1 MVQVFV
7 SDKLPPVVTSCP
19 AAQSVDCD
27 FYLDNLNA
35 QLGAEDYT
43 VLEQYG
49 TATFYDNCELNVDY
63 NVTVNIN
70 SCNEGTITRSWTA
83 TDANTDNGTAS
94 CTQVITVFH
103 VNDWEVVFPADINA
117 VCTDGALPAFGEP
130 QVFEDACEMI
140 GSAYEDQV
148 FTITPDACYKIV
160 RTWEVINW
168 CVFDQ
173 YGADVIADNE
183 IGVRRYKD
191 GGDGF
196 ITYEQVIKVVDNE
209 APVITYLGDSSF
221 CSLDEDCLVGP
232 VTLPIEVSEDCSDE
246 LTITWALDI
255 NADGSTEDTG
265 SGQFA
270 ADVVLGVH
278 KLYYTVTDECG
289 NYSSIVVDFLVKDCK
304 KPTPYCKSGLIIEMM
319 QDGTAE
325 LWASDLDLGSF
336 DNCSEVTLSFSDDPF
351 DNVRQLDCSDK
362 GFTQWELW
370 VTDAAGNQDFCVTE
384 LFLQDNMNACP
395 GVPLVAG
402 VIETAENE
410 TVEGVSVDL
419 NGFANAQTS
428 TTIDGAFEL
437 SIDEPGYDYTVTPLL
452 DENPTNGVTTYDLVL
467 ISKHILGVT
476 TFDSAYKMIA
486 ADANNSGS
494 ITTYD
499 MVVLRKLIL
508 MVETEFANN
517 TSWRFVDADY
527 AFPQADNPW
536 AEEFPEVINYNNLTQ
551 DDLAADFI
559 AIKVGDVNGS
569 AVANSEFDAQKMRF
583 QEVITA
589 IASEQN
595 FGLTNAADGIITVSW
610 NDAIETLDSGAIHF
624 GLSFIATAAG
634 EIQDLVQINSTY
646 TKSEAYHADETWNV
660 GLEFLIEEGNAFKL
674 LQNVPNP
681 FASETMI
688 AFYLPSAAEATMT
701 IYDMAGKTIK
711 VIQDSYNE
719 GYNEIKVNQSELGT
733 TGVLYYRL
741 DTPNQSAS
749 KKMILL
755 K

>member
-1 MVQVFV
+1 
-7 SDKLPPVVTSCP
+7 
-19 AAQSVDCD
+19 
-27 FYLDNLNA
+27 
-35 QLGAEDYT
+35 
-43 VLEQYG
+43 
-49 TATFYDNCELNVDY
+49 
-63 NVTVNIN
+63 
-70 SCNEGTITRSWTA
+70 
-83 TDANTDNGTAS
+83 
-94 CTQVITVFH
+94 
-103 VNDWEVVFPADINA
+103 
-117 VCTDGALPAFGEP
+117 
-130 QVFEDACEMI
+130 
-140 GSAYEDQV
+140 
-148 FTITPDACYKIV
+148 
-160 RTWEVINW
+160 
-168 CVFDQ
+168 
-173 YGADVIADNE
+173 
-183 IGVRRYKD
+183 
-191 GGDGF
+191 
-196 ITYEQVIKVVDNE
+196 
-209 APVITYLGDSSF
+209 
-221 CSLDEDCLVGP
+221 
-232 VTLPIEVSEDCSDE
+232 
-246 LTITWALDI
+246 
-255 NADGSTEDTG
+255 
-265 SGQFA
+265 
-270 ADVVLGVH
+270 
-278 KLYYTVTDECG
+278 
-289 NYSSIVVDFLVKDCK
+289 
-304 KPTPYCKSGLIIEMM
+304 
-319 QDGTAE
+319 
-325 LWASDLDLGSF
+325 
-336 DNCSEVTLSFSDDPF
+336 
-351 DNVRQLDCSDK
+351 
-362 GFTQWELW
+362 
-370 VTDAAGNQDFCVTE
+370 
-384 LFLQDNMNACP
+384 
-395 GVPLVAG
+395 
-402 VIETAENE
+402 
-410 TVEGVSVDL
+410 
-419 NGFANAQTS
+419 
-428 TTIDGAFEL
+428 
-437 SIDEPGYDYTVTPLL
+437 
-452 DENPTNGVTTYDLVL
+452 
-467 ISKHILGVT
+467 
-476 TFDSAYKMIA
+476 
-486 ADANNSGS
+486 
-494 ITTYD
+494 

-508 MVETEFANN
+508 MVETEFTNN

-527 AFPQADNPW
+527 AFPQVNNPW

-569 AVANSEFDAQKMRF
+569 AVANSEAQAEDRATGMLNFEIENQVFEAGEELVINFGTQDFDAIEGYQFTFEFDAQKMRF